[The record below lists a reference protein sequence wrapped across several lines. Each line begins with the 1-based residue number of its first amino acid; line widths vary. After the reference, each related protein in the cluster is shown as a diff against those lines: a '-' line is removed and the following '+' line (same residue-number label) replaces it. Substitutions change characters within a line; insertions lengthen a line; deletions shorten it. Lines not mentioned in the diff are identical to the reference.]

1 MIKFTLVG
9 DPIAKARHRTTQVN
23 GFSKAYD
30 PQCTQKKDFQWL
42 LLAEIRKGP
51 WNPLCFP
58 SDNAIRL
65 DLDFYMP
72 IPKSWSKA
80 KRMRFEANPYDPEF
94 YHTSKPDLDNLV
106 KFFLDCGNKI
116 LYNDDCQVVRCST
129 GKQYGAVTK
138 TDVLITFFPK
148 RLE

>member
-58 SDNAIRL
+58 SDSAIWL
-65 DLDFYMP
+65 DLDFYLP

-80 KRMRFEANPYDPEF
+80 KRTRFEANPNDHEF
-94 YHTSKPDLDNLV
+94 YHISKPDLDNLV

-116 LYNDDCQVVRCST
+116 IYKDDCQVVQCSST
-129 GKQYGAVTK
+129 KQYGTLPRTEV
-138 TDVLITFFPK
+138 VINILP
-148 RLE
+148 RN